1 MACAGRGA
9 AGCAAMG
16 VAVRRWSQS
25 RRPARGGRARQRR
38 GRAFL
43 PGQRGRNGHQ
53 AGPHLGVDREVGVT
67 WPSGPRLELVV
78 MGTRWDDR
86 CAMSNDAPQN
96 IYDDPEFFAGYKTL
110 ERFGA
115 GWERAAEHAD
125 LLSLLPEV
133 KGRRVL
139 DLGCGVGQLARHFAT
154 KGAAEVLGVDLSER
168 MLALARTE
176 WAHPRVT
183 YLRTAV
189 EEAVF
194 PPGRFDLVVS
204 SLVLHY
210 VDDYR
215 GLIARIAGWLTPGGH
230 LVYSTE
236 HPIFTAR
243 LPGDGWV
250 LDEAG
255 KRTRWAVD
263 RYSDEGARDETWFV
277 SGVRKVHRT
286 MATLHIRPVPAGLTA
301 ERITETAP

>member
-1 MACAGRGA
+1 
-9 AGCAAMG
+9 
-16 VAVRRWSQS
+16 
-25 RRPARGGRARQRR
+25 
-38 GRAFL
+38 
-43 PGQRGRNGHQ
+43 
-53 AGPHLGVDREVGVT
+53 
-67 WPSGPRLELVV
+67 
-78 MGTRWDDR
+78 
-86 CAMSNDAPQN
+86 MSSDAPQN

-115 GWERAAEHAD
+115 GWERAAELAD
-125 LLSLLPEV
+125 LLSLLPDV
-133 KGRRVL
+133 NGRRVL
-139 DLGCGVGQLARHFAT
+139 DLGCGVGQLARYLAT
-154 KGAAEVLGVDLSER
+154 QGAAEVLGVDLSER
-168 MLALARTE
+168 MLALARAE

-183 YLRTAV
+183 YVRGAV
-189 EEAVF
+189 EEVTF

-210 VDDYR
+210 VEDYL

-250 LDEAG
+250 LDDHG

-286 MATLHIRPVPAGLTA
+286 MATLINGLVDAGLIVERVIEPVPSQEWLERHPLAQDEWRRPVFLLVRARKP
-301 ERITETAP
+301 